1 MTCLSDVTRVSVSEG
16 RSLGVGMLMLVD
28 ATVRVLVVLPVVVAV
43 VPGVAVVPV
52 VVRLPVV
59 AGAGIR
65 VQFALSGVTRVPYLP
80 GDPMSPRR

>member
-28 ATVRVLVVLPVVVAV
+28 ATVRVLVVLPVVV
-43 VPGVAVVPV
+43 PVVPV